1 MKSNNDQLTNSINA
15 VVPHAGTWIE
25 ISIIIPKMFEVTVV
39 PHAGTWIEMVM
50 ASLIPPSDGVVPH
63 AGTWIEIV
71 SYSSVPSII
80 LSFPTRERGLKFT
93 KKLAG
98 LFETMV
104 VPHAGTWIEI
114 WCSQT
119 QPH

>member
-1 MKSNNDQLTNSINA
+1 MICSC
-15 VVPHAGTWIE
+15 V
-25 ISIIIPKMFEVTVV
+25 ISV
-39 PHAGTWIEMVM
+39 
-50 ASLIPPSDGVVPH
+50 SVVPH

-71 SYSSVPSII
+71 VLGQYSKII
-80 LSFPTRERGLKFT
+80 QSFPTRERGLKFT